1 MKYQGRGLNSFE
13 PVTRNN
19 FANEWNIYLNTPKQ
33 MMSAD
38 VHLFFH
44 EPPCPRLW
52 FYCNLFLLY
61 FAPSCSLSTPFCSI
75 LINPTRSWRDEN
87 FIERHDHCHVN
98 LIWKEMQTFLERM
111 NISNYLT
118 GVSLWKILSNLL
130 YICIFLK
137 TCLLLRGKE
146 F

>member
-1 MKYQGRGLNSFE
+1 
-13 PVTRNN
+13 
-19 FANEWNIYLNTPKQ
+19 

-38 VHLFFH
+38 VHLFFARAFV
-44 EPPCPRLW
+44 PSTLVLLQP
-52 FYCNLFLLY
+52 FLLY

-111 NISNYLT
+111 NISNYPA

-130 YICIFLK
+130 YIWIFLK
-137 TCLLLRGKE
+137 TCLLLKGNQE
-146 F
+146 FQRSRFEPFCIEFIVR